1 MSYENKRRYLLLSLG
16 LLLLI
21 TAGLLTI
28 QSGTPDPVQ
37 AAAPMQEDHFIAFT
51 DTIYEVFEGEDA
63 TITVSISPVLPAGQQ
78 ATVNYRTLGVSAV
91 PGQHYVETQGTL
103 TFTAGANGATQ
114 SFVVETIR
122 DGQFGPTRVVNLVL
136 QDATNAQ
143 LGTPNIAQL
152 RIINL
157 DPTPVPTP
165 TPTVGG
171 PPIFADQYEPN
182 NTLQTAYTFNAA
194 GSALCQI
201 TLWPRGDIDYF
212 RFFAKA
218 NTTYDVF
225 TDSLS
230 PGLDTLLTLYGP
242 TGNFIAENDD
252 YQPPNRRSQVRF
264 TSGQAGYYYVRVV
277 NQDPSDP
284 ANKTYCLDVNEI
296 QPTPTPTS
304 IPGDDCE
311 FNSTLQTACTIAP
324 GQVFNADFVPV
335 FGSLQDTDFYRLWAK
350 AGVTYTCE
358 TFNLS
363 PFADTNMIFLDQFGG
378 DFNPQL
384 GNEDKDRL
392 GGDFGSMLT
401 WRATYTGWLHIMV
414 GPVNPPPY
422 EESHLHTYDIR
433 CDIVQVTPTP
443 TPTNTLQPLPPGTGP
458 GTGPVSS
465 PTPALTPEPSI
476 TPIDFSFLTPSPTPE
491 PPVISFQ
498 PLPTGTPMSGGPQ
511 NVMINVTLYY
521 DTNNNFTPDPGEGV
535 QDVAVA
541 LYENASGRLLAFGY
555 TNEAGMVSFDG
566 VTAAGPVRVVVP
578 FLNYSQIVVGG
589 QANILLRIAPQPL
602 PIGVP

>member
-1 MSYENKRRYLLLSLG
+1 MSYKNKRRYLLLSLG
-16 LLLLI
+16 LLLPLLVGI
-21 TAGLLTI
+21 VTLTPTIVNPVVQAQNGSEIRFVENAYSVSGGNSAIIEVEIFPSLSGNDIATVEFLTI
-28 QSGTPDPVQ
+28 QGT
-37 AAAPMQEDHFIAFT
+37 A
-51 DTIYEVFEGEDA
+51 
-63 TITVSISPVLPAGQQ
+63 LPG
-78 ATVNYRTLGVSAV
+78 VNYVSTSGV
-91 PGQHYVETQGTL
+91 L
-103 TFTAGANGATQ
+103 TFTAAAQGNIQTFTVQTLPYSVPSANRNLSLLLRNPTGA
-114 SFVVETIR
+114 S
-122 DGQFGPTRVVNLVL
+122 
-136 QDATNAQ
+136 
-143 LGTPNIAQL
+143 LGTPNLSAL
-152 RIINL
+152 IIVNL
-157 DPTPVPTP
+157 LPTP
-165 TPTVGG
+165 TPTPIAPPVTT
-171 PPIFADQYEPN
+171 PIFSDQYEPN
-182 NTLQTAYTFNAA
+182 NTFQQAYTFNAA
-194 GSALCQI
+194 GNALCQI

-218 NTTYDVF
+218 NTSYDVF

-252 YQPPNRRSQVRF
+252 FQPPSRRSQVRF
-264 TSGQAGYYYVRVV
+264 TSEQAGYYYIRVV

-284 ANKTYCLDVNEI
+284 ANKTYCLDVNEL
-296 QPTPTPTS
+296 QPTPTATS

-311 FNSTLQTACTIAP
+311 FNSTLQTVCTLAP

-335 FGSLQDTDFYRLWAK
+335 FGSTQDTDFYRVWAK

-401 WRATYTGWLHIMV
+401 WRATYTGWLHVMV

-443 TPTNTLQPLPPGTGP
+443 TPTNTRQPLPPGTGP

-465 PTPALTPEPSI
+465 PTPAVTPEASI

-498 PLPTGTPMSGGPQ
+498 PLPTGTPISGGPQ

-578 FLNYSQIVVGG
+578 FLNYSQVVVGG

>member
-114 SFVVETIR
+114 TFVVETIR

-136 QDATNAQ
+136 QDAANAQ

-230 PGLDTLLTLYGP
+230 PGWT
-242 TGNFIAENDD
+242 
-252 YQPPNRRSQVRF
+252 
-264 TSGQAGYYYVRVV
+264 
-277 NQDPSDP
+277 
-284 ANKTYCLDVNEI
+284 
-296 QPTPTPTS
+296 
-304 IPGDDCE
+304 
-311 FNSTLQTACTIAP
+311 
-324 GQVFNADFVPV
+324 
-335 FGSLQDTDFYRLWAK
+335 
-350 AGVTYTCE
+350 
-358 TFNLS
+358 
-363 PFADTNMIFLDQFGG
+363 
-378 DFNPQL
+378 
-384 GNEDKDRL
+384 
-392 GGDFGSMLT
+392 
-401 WRATYTGWLHIMV
+401 
-414 GPVNPPPY
+414 
-422 EESHLHTYDIR
+422 R
-433 CDIVQVTPTP
+433 C
-443 TPTNTLQPLPPGTGP
+443 
-458 GTGPVSS
+458 
-465 PTPALTPEPSI
+465 
-476 TPIDFSFLTPSPTPE
+476 
-491 PPVISFQ
+491 
-498 PLPTGTPMSGGPQ
+498 
-511 NVMINVTLYY
+511 
-521 DTNNNFTPDPGEGV
+521 
-535 QDVAVA
+535 
-541 LYENASGRLLAFGY
+541 
-555 TNEAGMVSFDG
+555 
-566 VTAAGPVRVVVP
+566 
-578 FLNYSQIVVGG
+578 
-589 QANILLRIAPQPL
+589 
-602 PIGVP
+602 